1 MPIVVLA
8 TTKTG
13 NNFNIYS
20 MVTEKFK
27 TRKKFT
33 ALLAF
38 IAIFLSLGSFQ
49 YQKSITATFIASL
62 MFTHRAIV
70 PVGRCI
76 NFINF

>member
-13 NNFNIYS
+13 NNFIIYS

-38 IAIFLSLGSFQ
+38 IAIFFRRVHFNIKIDNCYIYCQFDVYTSRHRPSGQ
-49 YQKSITATFIASL
+49 MHTFY
-62 MFTHRAIV
+62 
-70 PVGRCI
+70 
-76 NFINF
+76 